1 MKETFYFQHDFNA
14 RNDPKLQSV
23 LMDKG
28 IAGIGIYWCII
39 EQLYEQGGVLALSQ
53 CKSIAFALHVKVD
66 EVKSIINDFDLF
78 QNDGVNFWSDSVNA
92 RLTRRKEISERR
104 RTAALRSWESRNGV
118 PAGMGEEEA
127 HEEESEQAPQE
138 ETPEVPEE
146 TAIEAPAR
154 TIINYNEIVDLYHKI
169 CVSYPRI
176 MKLSD
181 ERKKKIKCRYEEMK
195 GDLTILETVFRK
207 MQESEFM
214 RSGSWASFDWI
225 FKNSQ
230 NWMKVFE
237 GNYDDKPGNGKKQ
250 GQVNDIWD
258 KS

>member
-66 EVKSIINDFDLF
+66 EVKSIIIDFGLF

-104 RTAALRSWESRNGV
+104 RTAALRSWESRNGA
-118 PAGMGEEEA
+118 PEADADGDDKADDEEA
-127 HEEESEQAPQE
+127 VAVAVEPVEEA
-138 ETPEVPEE
+138 TPV
-146 TAIEAPAR
+146 EAPER
-154 TIINYNEIVDLYHKI
+154 KPMDYNAIVDMYHKI

-207 MQESEFM
+207 MQESDFM
-214 RSGSWASFDWI
+214 KSGSWASFDWV

-230 NWMKVFE
+230 NWMKVYE
-237 GNYDDKPGNGKKQ
+237 GNYDNKPLQGKKQ
-250 GQVNDIWD
+250 TKVNDIWPE
-258 KS
+258 S

>member
-28 IAGIGIYWCII
+28 VAGIGIYWCII
-39 EQLYEQGGVLALSQ
+39 EQLYEQGGVLSLAQS
-53 CKSIAFALHVKVD
+53 KSIAFALHVKVD

-92 RLTRRKEISERR
+92 RLIRRKEISERR

-118 PAGMGEEEA
+118 PEADAGSDDKADEEA
-127 HEEESEQAPQE
+127 VAVEP
-138 ETPEVPEE
+138 V
-146 TAIEAPAR
+146 EAPER
-154 TIINYNEIVDLYHKI
+154 KPMDYNAVVDMYHKI

-181 ERKKKIKCRYEEMK
+181 ERKKKIKCRIEEMK
-195 GDLTILETVFRK
+195 GDLTILETVFTK

-230 NWMKVFE
+230 NWMKVYE
-237 GNYDDKPGNGKKQ
+237 GNYDDKPGMGKKQ

-258 KS
+258 KN